1 MNNTIKWT
9 GAIVLSL
16 LAHAGTAKLFEPSD
30 KPPEMAM
37 VEGGEEMDVAVLGN
51 AFEET
56 ILSGDPEQTE
66 EIDEIKPEEVEP
78 EPVDVAEIPPI
89 QSDVTAE
96 TPPDVIPTEADVI
109 LPAEELPPV
118 AAEQPEITATVA
130 PAETVIPEEKPE
142 PEPEEIKPEPEKK
155 PEPRKEPEK
164 EKPKKK
170 PVKKKAG
177 DKGNQVESAKQGQAD
192 GVENAIASSNAGKKG
207 KVSQALGNAVESN
220 YKGKVRSKVQRHF
233 KYPKSADRA
242 GVKGTVTVAFTVSA
256 SGGVSGVRI
265 VKGSGSPVLDEAA
278 LNAVRK
284 AEPLPKIPEG
294 AGRSSWPFVLPL
306 QFGRR

>member
-192 GVENAIASSNAGKKG
+192 GAENAAASSNAGKKG
-207 KVSQALGNAVESN
+207 KVSQALGNAAESN